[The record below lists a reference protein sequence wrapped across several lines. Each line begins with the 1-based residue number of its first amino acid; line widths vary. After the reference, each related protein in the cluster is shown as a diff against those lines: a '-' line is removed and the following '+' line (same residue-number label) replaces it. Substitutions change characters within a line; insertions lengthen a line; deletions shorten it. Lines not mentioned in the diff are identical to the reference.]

1 MILVGNQRGG
11 GKDLARHLMKA
22 ENERVEL
29 HDLRGFA
36 SDTLQGA
43 FQESY
48 ALSRNTRCTQHLFS
62 LSLNPPPEEDVSK
75 EVFEDAITRIEDKL
89 GLSGQPRAI
98 VFHEKNGRRHAHA
111 VWCRIDADAM
121 RAVPLPFTHQ
131 KLQGIARELYVENG
145 WRMPLG
151 FVDQSYTNPAN
162 YSLEEWQQAKRA
174 GRDPEQTKTLF
185 QDAWAISDSRE
196 GFANA
201 LKERGFVLARG
212 DRRGFVAVDHE
223 GEAYAIARWVGL
235 KTKQVAGRLGDPASL
250 PNVEEAKAQAAR
262 AVAQRLEALKA
273 EQEAKARAAREAFAK
288 AKTAILSQH
297 HKESADL
304 TQRQALRERQETEER
319 QAKFR
324 RGLMGFIDRL
334 TGRRKR
340 IEKENTIATERALMR
355 DHDERAD
362 LARKQETVRRRMQ
375 AEASALE
382 AEHRD
387 IARALGKDISRL
399 NGVPSPTKDHAR
411 AASKDIQTK
420 ERPAK
425 EHKTRDGPKQER

>member
-75 EVFEDAITRIEDKL
+75 EVFEDAITRIEEKL

-111 VWCRIDADAM
+111 VWCRIDAENM
-121 RAVPLPFTHQ
+121 KAVPLPFTHQ

-174 GRDPEQTKTLF
+174 GQNPEQTKILF

-212 DRRGFVAVDHE
+212 DRRGFVAVDHQ
-223 GEAYAIARWVGL
+223 GEAYAVSRWVGL
-235 KTKQVAGRLGDPASL
+235 KAKEVAARLGDPSGL
-250 PNVEEAKAQAAR
+250 PNVEEAYPSAETRLAGR
-262 AVAQRLEALKA
+262 A
-273 EQEAKARAAREAFAK
+273 
-288 AKTAILSQH
+288 
-297 HKESADL
+297 
-304 TQRQALRERQETEER
+304 
-319 QAKFR
+319 
-324 RGLMGFIDRL
+324 G
-334 TGRRKR
+334 
-340 IEKENTIATERALMR
+340 MR
-355 DHDERAD
+355 P
-362 LARKQETVRRRMQ
+362 M
-375 AEASALE
+375 S
-382 AEHRD
+382 
-387 IARALGKDISRL
+387 G
-399 NGVPSPTKDHAR
+399 
-411 AASKDIQTK
+411 
-420 ERPAK
+420 
-425 EHKTRDGPKQER
+425 